1 MRSRAR
7 MPMSLAVLAALLL
20 APAGPTAGATQQ
32 PARPDL
38 VIASGAV
45 NVVAGGKLSGRFVVA
60 NRGPVRAARS
70 TAALSVRANHRWQA
84 IKRFTLPRLAAASS
98 ARVTITAA
106 LPRALPVGRLALR
119 VCADSRQTVR
129 ERSNTNNCTTIGAL
143 RITSAPTRTPTAAPI
158 PGPVPAPTP
167 APPAPGTSAPVA
179 PIPDPPAP
187 VIPPPPPSRPAS
199 SVPAAPIAFT
209 KNQVFKLTDVEGG
222 YWITVPT
229 SYDATHATPITLFVW
244 MHGCQAKDADDIF
257 TISPGGDQQHYIAI
271 SPDGRE
277 GDCWY
282 PDIDMP
288 KVLAA
293 IADVKTHFN
302 VDPRRVIVG
311 GYSSGGDLAYRTA
324 FYNAYTFAG
333 VLGLNTSPFRGTG
346 STQAQSLAAAYWK
359 FHVVQL
365 AHTEDSSYPIDDV
378 RAETD
383 ALTAAGF
390 PVLRIERPGAHF
402 APDTATTGTYHD
414 LVSILLPHI
423 DDGWL
428 APP

>member
-7 MPMSLAVLAALLL
+7 MPMSPAVLALLLL
-20 APAGPTAGATQQ
+20 ALVVPTAGAAEQ
-32 PARPDL
+32 PVARPDL
-38 VIASGAV
+38 VVASGVV
-45 NVVAGGKLSGRFVVA
+45 NIIAGGKVSGRFVVA
-60 NRGPVRAARS
+60 NRGPARAARS

-98 ARVTITAA
+98 TRVRITAT
-106 LPRALPVGRLALR
+106 LPKALPVGRLPLR

-143 RITSAPTRTPTAAPI
+143 RITSAPTRTPTTTPS
-158 PGPVPAPTP
+158 PGP
-167 APPAPGTSAPVA
+167 APVA
-179 PIPDPPAP
+179 TPTPLAPVALTPDPPAP
-187 VIPPPPPSRPAS
+187 VIPPPPPARPAS
-199 SVPAAPIAFT
+199 SVPTAPIAFT
-209 KNQVFKLTDVEGG
+209 KNQVFKLSDAEDG

-229 SYDATHATPITLFVW
+229 SYDATHATPITLLVW
-244 MHGCQAKDADDIF
+244 MHGCQAKDADDIY

-282 PDIDMP
+282 PDVDMS

-346 STQAQSLAAAYWK
+346 STQAQSLAAASWK

-365 AHTEDSSYPIDDV
+365 AHTEDSTYPIDGV

-402 APDTATTGTYHD
+402 APDTPTTGTYHD

>member
-20 APAGPTAGATQQ
+20 APAAGAAQQ
-32 PARPDL
+32 PVARPDL
-38 VIASGAV
+38 VVAGGAI
-45 NVVAGGKLSGRFVVA
+45 NVVAGGKLSGRFVIA
-60 NRGPVRAARS
+60 NRGPARAARS
-70 TAALSVRANHRWQA
+70 TAALSVRANHRWRA
-84 IKRFTLPRLAAASS
+84 IKRFTLPRLAAGSS
-98 ARVTITAA
+98 TRVTITAA
-106 LPRALPVGRLALR
+106 LPKALPVGRLLLR

-143 RITSAPTRTPTAAPI
+143 RITSAPTRTPTAPSTSPA
-158 PGPVPAPTP
+158 PAPTP
-167 APPAPGTSAPVA
+167 VPRPRSAPAPVA

-187 VIPPPPPSRPAS
+187 GIPPPPPARPAS

-209 KNQVFKLTDVEGG
+209 KNQIFKLTDAEGG

-229 SYDATHATPITLFVW
+229 SYDVTHATPIALLVW
-244 MHGCQAKDADDIF
+244 MHGCQAKDENDID

-302 VDPRRVIVG
+302 INPRRVIVG

-333 VLGLNTSPFRGTG
+333 VLGLNTSPFFAAPAPPRRSRWRPPTG
-346 STQAQSLAAAYWK
+346 SSTSCSLP
-359 FHVVQL
+359 
-365 AHTEDSSYPIDDV
+365 TPRTPPTRSPTSEP
-378 RAETD
+378 
-383 ALTAAGF
+383 
-390 PVLRIERPGAHF
+390 RP
-402 APDTATTGTYHD
+402 TR
-414 LVSILLPHI
+414 
-423 DDGWL
+423 
-428 APP
+428 